1 MTPEEKIDRS
11 FNRGF
16 YCACAIML
24 RQHDQPSMV
33 KDCLRENKMSVAYA
47 ISCGID
53 KYDLDVLIPILE
65 ELENE

>member
-1 MTPEEKIDRS
+1 M
-11 FNRGF
+11 
-16 YCACAIML
+16 C
-24 RQHDQPSMV
+24 
-33 KDCLRENKMSVAYA
+33 RERIKNKMSVAYA